1 MNKIILLMTIVAS
14 TCAMA
19 AFEAIQIPTGGQ
31 TIYAPGKVARIEVV
45 SSVAAGKATVKRVSP
60 VMRVTDVIE
69 TYATTNTTYT
79 TVYSNSLA
87 QVITNVSPYIT
98 RKFDAN
104 LISYTTN
111 NVVTSYAITNAVPK
125 ASTFVTNNVADE
137 ITCSGGIGG
146 ASPNDKWIL
155 PGEKLIYSGTATGV
169 TVILER

>member
-1 MNKIILLMTIVAS
+1 MNKILTLMMIVAS
-14 TCAMA
+14 SCAMA

-45 SSVAAGKATVKRVSP
+45 SSVAAGKATVRRVSP
-60 VMRVTDVIE
+60 VVGVANVVD
-69 TYATTNTTYT
+69 TYVTTNTTYT

-87 QVITNVSPYIT
+87 QVVTNVSPYIT
-98 RKFDAN
+98 MQFDAN

-111 NVVTSYAITNAVPK
+111 SVVTSYAITNALPR
-125 ASTFVTNNVADE
+125 ASAAVTNNVADE
-137 ITCSGGIGG
+137 ITCSGGVGG
-146 ASPNDKWIL
+146 ASPEDKWIL

>member
-1 MNKIILLMTIVAS
+1 MNKILTLMMIVAS

-60 VMRVTDVIE
+60 VVGVTNVVDI
-69 TYATTNTTYT
+69 YITTNTTYT

-111 NVVTSYAITNAVPK
+111 NVVTTSAITNAIPM
-125 ASTFVTNNVADE
+125 ASTFVTNNVASE

-146 ASPNDKWIL
+146 SSPEDKWIL